1 MLDSE
6 WFCFSEEAWQ
16 TLVTYVMGKL
26 WRHGSACVCAGP
38 IRYLA
43 ANPVSGS
50 TNRPHEAKETI
61 LVAVGQ
67 TAVVTQGWTRLG
79 IPVVRQHGR
88 HHANSEKTKIA
99 RQFGGERPE
108 VSRHVQDGRQPGKI
122 VQRPRCDWHF
132 SATLNYIFRDFSQ
145 LSDER
150 KGYNSVF
157 LKLDFRVSRK
167 GVRGSETRKCVMT
180 E

>member
-6 WFCFSEEAWQ
+6 WFCFSEEARQ

-26 WRHGSACVCAGP
+26 RRHGSACVCAGP
-38 IRYLA
+38 IRFLA
-43 ANPVSGS
+43 ANSVSGS

-79 IPVVRQHGR
+79 IPAVRQHGR
-88 HHANSEKTKIA
+88 HYADSEKTKIA

-108 VSRHVQDGRQPGKI
+108 VSRHVQAGRQPGKT
-122 VQRPRCDWHF
+122 VQRPRCDWHI
-132 SATLNYIFRDFSQ
+132 SATQNYIFRDFSQ

-150 KGYNSVF
+150 NGIIQCFSNWIPGF
-157 LKLDFRVSRK
+157 RERVS
-167 GVRGSETRKCVMT
+167 GVPRHENA
-180 E
+180 